1 MVYMFK
7 FEHIIGNNGLN
18 LWSLFNTILY
28 SSLYL
33 CIAAI
38 SMVYLSSVLQD
49 IPVSL
54 AASLIMFLVTFSV
67 YNLNRKTDE
76 NEDAIN
82 HSRRY
87 AFTKKYEKG
96 LMGLSFAA
104 YVLAFL
110 IAGMSGIV
118 AVVITAIPLVNGIL
132 YSIPFLPSR
141 FRYHRLKDIPFVKNI
156 IVGLAWAVPVAL
168 LPVACTGFPAG
179 RMTMVVGLFFFLL
192 SFVNSTVF
200 DIRDVKGDADSG
212 VQTIPVILGIPWTR
226 ILLSVMNLAGIGI
239 ILALSNGCISIVE
252 TAIIVGIAIYI
263 QGYIVLFNGAEFNRV
278 MYDLLADGQY
288 LLLGGVMYLSTVFIV

>member
-1 MVYMFK
+1 MFE
-7 FEHIIGNNGLN
+7 FEHTPRNSDLN
-18 LWSLFNTILY
+18 IRSLFDTLLY

-49 IPVSL
+49 IPLSL
-54 AASLIMFLVTFSV
+54 AAGLIMFLVTFSV

-76 NEDAIN
+76 IEDAIN

-87 AFTKKYEKG
+87 AFTKKYAKV
-96 LMGLSFAA
+96 LMDASIAA
-104 YVLAFL
+104 YALAFL
-110 IAGMSGIV
+110 IAGMHGIV
-118 AVVITAIPLVNGIL
+118 AVAITAIPLVNGIL
-132 YSIPFLPSR
+132 YSIPFLPGG
-141 FRYHRLKDIPFVKNI
+141 FRYRRLKDIPFVKNF

-168 LPVACTGFPAG
+168 LPVACTGFSTG
-179 RMTMVVGLFFFLL
+179 RMTMITGFFFFLL

-200 DIRDVKGDADSG
+200 DIRDVKGDAESG
-212 VQTIPVILGIPWTR
+212 VQTIPVILGVRRTR

-239 ILALSNGCISIVE
+239 ILALSNGCLSAVE
-252 TAIIVGIAIYI
+252 TAIIAGIAMYV
-263 QGYIVLFNGAEFNRV
+263 QGYILLFNGTERKHG

-288 LLLGGVMYLSTVFIV
+288 LLLGGLMYLSVVCFP